1 MFKPSLTK
9 LNEIYKYQKPATPTR
24 DLSLTIDIT
33 NDQNQSTNDEIR
45 NSHSSSSSISNNNNQ
60 KYLNVTLVKGPTGFG
75 IAISEN
81 RQNKLIIRGIN
92 FNGVAYQV
100 KQISLSLSLSLI
112 IP

>member
-9 LNEIYKYQKPATPTR
+9 LNEIYKYQKPAPPTR

-92 FNGVAYQV
+92 VNGVAYQV
-100 KQISLSLSLSLI
+100 KQISLSLSLI